1 MPNEKKYRICSHST
15 NYFDP
20 FPVVTSRVRSVLIQ
34 GENYM
39 KLCIVGTGY
48 VGLVSAACFA
58 EMGNTVSCVDV
69 NPAVVDKLNAGS
81 VHIFEPGLEPMV
93 RHSRADGRLT
103 FTTSLAQGI
112 AEADCAFICVGTPP
126 QPDGSCD
133 LSYVRQVASEIGQHM
148 QKSMVVVD
156 KSTVPVGTADEVRG
170 LIEKE
175 LTKRG
180 VDLHVDVVSNPEF
193 LKEGDAISDFMKP
206 DRVVIGTDSENAA
219 ALMRELYAP
228 FARTR
233 DKIIGMGVRSAE
245 MTKYAANCMLAT
257 KISFINEIATIC
269 TQVGA
274 DVRDVRTGIGSDSRI
289 GYQFIYPGVGYGG
302 SCFPK
307 DVKALIRTAENAGV
321 RPELLNA
328 VEAVNARQKKY
339 MASRVEEYF
348 APQGGVAGKTLA
360 MWGLAFKANTDDMRE
375 AAAIT
380 IINELTSRGM
390 KIRAFDP
397 VAAENARAIF
407 ADNKLVEIV
416 DDQYAACQGAQALM
430 VVTEWNQFRNPD
442 FAKVRSL
449 LTAPL
454 LFDGR
459 NLYSPTT
466 MAAHGFAYF
475 CIGRAN
481 A

>member
-1 MPNEKKYRICSHST
+1 
-15 NYFDP
+15 
-20 FPVVTSRVRSVLIQ
+20 
-34 GENYM
+34 M

-103 FTTSLAQGI
+103 FTTALAEGI

-175 LTKRG
+175 LTRRG

-233 DKIIGMGVRSAE
+233 DKIIVMGVRSAE

-397 VAAENARAIF
+397 VAADNARTIF

-416 DDQYAACQGAQALM
+416 DDQYAACQNAQALM

>member
-1 MPNEKKYRICSHST
+1 
-15 NYFDP
+15 
-20 FPVVTSRVRSVLIQ
+20 
-34 GENYM
+34 M
-39 KLCIVGTGY
+39 KLCIIGTGY

-58 EMGNTVSCVDV
+58 EMGNTVTCVDV
-69 NPAVVDKLNAGS
+69 NPEVVKKLNAGS

-103 FTTSLAQGI
+103 FTTRLEEGI
-112 AEADCAFICVGTPP
+112 AQADCAFICVGTPP

-133 LSYVRQVASEIGQHM
+133 LSFVRQVAREIGQYM
-148 QKSMVVVD
+148 QKDMVVVD

-170 LIEKE
+170 LIDKE
-175 LTKRG
+175 LKKRG
-180 VDLHVDVVSNPEF
+180 VDLRVDVVSNPEF
-193 LKEGDAISDFMKP
+193 LKEGDAIADFMKP
-206 DRVVIGTDSENAA
+206 DRVVIGTDSEKAA
-219 ALMRELYAP
+219 TLMRELYSP

-233 DKIIGMGVRSAE
+233 DKIIVMGVRSAE

-269 TQVGA
+269 EQVGA

-321 RPELLNA
+321 EPRLLNA

-339 MASRVEEYF
+339 MAARVEEYF
-348 APQGGVAGKTLA
+348 APQGGVAGKTLT

-380 IINELTSRGM
+380 IINELTAKGM

-397 VAAENARAIF
+397 VAADNARSIF

-416 DDQYAACQGAQALM
+416 DDQYAACQGAQGLM

-442 FAKVRSL
+442 FEKVRGL

-459 NLYSPTT
+459 NLYSPSA
-466 MAAHGFAYF
+466 MAERGFAYF
-475 CIGRAN
+475 CIGRASV
-481 A
+481 

>member
-1 MPNEKKYRICSHST
+1 
-15 NYFDP
+15 
-20 FPVVTSRVRSVLIQ
+20 
-34 GENYM
+34 M

-58 EMGNTVSCVDV
+58 EMGNTVICVDV

-103 FTTSLAQGI
+103 FTTSLAEGI

-175 LTKRG
+175 LTRRG

-233 DKIIGMGVRSAE
+233 DKIIVMGVRSAE

-321 RPELLNA
+321 KPELLNA

-339 MASRVEEYF
+339 MATRIEEYF

-397 VAAENARAIF
+397 VAADNARTIF

>member
-1 MPNEKKYRICSHST
+1 
-15 NYFDP
+15 
-20 FPVVTSRVRSVLIQ
+20 
-34 GENYM
+34 M

-175 LTKRG
+175 LTRRG

-233 DKIIGMGVRSAE
+233 DKIIVMGVRSAE

-416 DDQYAACQGAQALM
+416 DDQYAVCQGAQALM